1 MSAKVRKFIGAV
13 VLLLFIP
20 AYAIVVVA
28 VAVARLPGTSI
39 LTHTLFFAV
48 AGLLWVI
55 PAGLV
60 IHWMLR
66 PRPGG

>member
-28 VAVARLPGTSI
+28 LAVARLPGTSI

-55 PAGLV
+55 PAGLL
-60 IHWMLR
+60 IRWMLR